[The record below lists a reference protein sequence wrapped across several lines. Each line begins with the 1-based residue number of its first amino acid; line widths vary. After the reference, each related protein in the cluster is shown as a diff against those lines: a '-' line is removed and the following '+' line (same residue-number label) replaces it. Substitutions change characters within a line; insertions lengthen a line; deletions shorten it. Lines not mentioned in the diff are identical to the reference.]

1 MHAVFLNQQIGN
13 NHEIELENTDYNDKM
28 ARKQIHLGQANETF
42 QLHSNEMVT
51 FRQILRGQS
60 EKLQQL
66 RRKNR
71 QTVLEREAKAEVIK
85 KLQSTC
91 EELSEKLKKMRNQ
104 TDSAQNR
111 LKQLD
116 ELVEA
121 EEKSLN
127 CVELEVAR
135 MSQMLYRSKTILQQ
149 WQSEHKLVEVN
160 AQMKYVFTNEA
171 IANCEFFLDGNSCFG
186 DDRQIDHRQFPD
198 TRKSVQQTNGD
209 ATGCGK

>member
-1 MHAVFLNQQIGN
+1 MQAVFLKQQIGN
-13 NHEIELENTDYNDKM
+13 NREIELENTEYNDKM
-28 ARKQIHLGQANETF
+28 ARKQIHLGQVNETF

-51 FRQILRGQS
+51 FRQILRSQS

-71 QTVLEREAKAEVIK
+71 QAVLERETKGEVIK
-85 KLQSTC
+85 KLYATC
-91 EELSEKLKKMRNQ
+91 EELSAKLKKMRNQ

-121 EEKSLN
+121 EEKSLTS
-127 CVELEVAR
+127 VEVEVAR

-160 AQMKYVFTNEA
+160 ANEVRFSNEA
-171 IANCEFFLDGNSCFG
+171 IANYEFLDGNSCLG
-186 DDRQIDHRQFPD
+186 DDR
-198 TRKSVQQTNGD
+198 
-209 ATGCGK
+209 